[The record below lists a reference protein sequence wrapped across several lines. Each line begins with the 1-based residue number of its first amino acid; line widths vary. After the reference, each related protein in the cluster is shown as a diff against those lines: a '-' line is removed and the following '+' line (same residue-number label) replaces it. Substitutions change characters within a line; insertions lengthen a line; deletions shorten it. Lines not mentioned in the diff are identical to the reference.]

1 MDDRETMQ
9 EVLDKLE
16 AGVYELAAALL
27 RERLA
32 TLDWTQPYD
41 FSAEER
47 LAA

>member
-16 AGVYELAAALL
+16 AGVYEMAVALL
-27 RERLA
+27 RERLSK
-32 TLDWTQPYD
+32 LDWTQPYD

>member
-9 EVLDKLE
+9 EVLDQLE
-16 AGVYELAAALL
+16 AGIYEKAVVLL